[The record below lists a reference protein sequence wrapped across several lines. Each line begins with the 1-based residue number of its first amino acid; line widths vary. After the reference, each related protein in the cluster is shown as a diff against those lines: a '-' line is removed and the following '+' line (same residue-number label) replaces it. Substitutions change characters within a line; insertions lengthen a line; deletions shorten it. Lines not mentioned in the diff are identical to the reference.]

1 MSSFSKGSSWKLKLD
16 KKLVKEFHDQAARG
30 LALAGEHVKGEAQKR
45 VPIEEHTLENSAAVS
60 TDPDNLQVAV
70 TFDTPYAVYQHE
82 VLDLKHD
89 AGREAKYLEN
99 AINAEID
106 TVRNIVA
113 MSIRGEL

>member
-1 MSSFSKGSSWKLKLD
+1 MSSSWKLRLD
-16 KKLVKEFHDQAARG
+16 KKLVKEFHDEAARG
-30 LALAGEHVKGEAQKR
+30 LALAGEHVLGEAKKR
-45 VPIEEHTLENSAAVS
+45 VPIEEATLERSGATSLDA
-60 TDPDNLQVAV
+60 DDLKVAV

-82 VLDLKHD
+82 VLDLQHD
-89 AGREAKYLEN
+89 EGREAKYLEN